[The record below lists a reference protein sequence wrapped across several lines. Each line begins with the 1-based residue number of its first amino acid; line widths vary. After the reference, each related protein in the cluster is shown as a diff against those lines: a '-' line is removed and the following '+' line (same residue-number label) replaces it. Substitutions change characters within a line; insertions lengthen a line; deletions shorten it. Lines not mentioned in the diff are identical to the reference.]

1 MPWQIVSHQLWF
13 VTSFHRRTG
22 LEIIFFWGGGGGG
35 GADMNLP
42 KAQEP
47 LGGPGTC
54 SPERFLKNRVF
65 NPISRVLEW
74 VFIHRA
80 SDE

>member
-1 MPWQIVSHQLWF
+1 MPWQIVSHQPWF

-22 LEIIFFWGGGGGG
+22 LEIFFGGG

-47 LGGPGTC
+47 LGVRGYA
-54 SPERFLKNRVF
+54 L
-65 NPISRVLEW
+65 LED
-74 VFIHRA
+74 F
-80 SDE
+80 EK